1 MIMNTRPLTRPH
13 LAQRLARLLR
23 VVADGGPLLRCRQQE
38 AWRAGYAVRRDW
50 PDGTHEFVAF
60 RASGRAAARFIGGD
74 REFWRRGPLR
84 PLFWSTVVVSRW
96 DFDLHVRRRECR
108 APDCPTA
115 STSDT
120 HLEGVTR

>member
-1 MIMNTRPLTRPH
+1 MHAYLLPLS
-13 LAQRLARLLR
+13 RLLQQPARLLPVGR
-23 VVADGGPLLRCRQQE
+23 WLVRHRGQG
-38 AWRAGYAVRRDW
+38 AWCSGYAVRRDW

-74 REFWRRGPLR
+74 REFWRRGPVR
-84 PLFWSTVVVSRW
+84 PLFWSTVVVSRR

-108 APDCPTA
+108 APDCPMA